1 MGSASAI
8 TGSVAYHG
16 EGPCWFRADGSLS
29 WVDMLAGD
37 VLTLRSTGIV
47 DRWHVG
53 KIAAV
58 IRPRVGGG
66 AVVALEHTVVT
77 TEQIGGQTREVAV
90 LTSDPAVRINEGGC
104 DPDGRLYCGTAA
116 YDGTSW
122 AAALYRI
129 DTAGTVDTVCTGV
142 TISNGLEWSPSGT
155 CAYYVDTPTG
165 RVDRFSYS
173 RDGGLGDRETF
184 VEIPTGLGTPD
195 GLTVDVEGG
204 VWVALWGGS
213 RVHRYDP
220 QGTLDAVVELPVTH
234 VTACT
239 FGGADFGDLF
249 ITTSRIGAS
258 TESEPLAGALFHLR
272 PGVRGLP
279 ARAFNG

>member
-1 MGSASAI
+1 M
-8 TGSVAYHG
+8 
-16 EGPCWFRADGSLS
+16 LS
-29 WVDMLAGD
+29 GD
-37 VLTLRSTGIV
+37 VLTLRSSGTV

-53 KIAAV
+53 KIAAL
-58 IRPRVGGG
+58 IRPRVDGG
-66 AVVALEHTVVT
+66 AVVALEHTVVIT
-77 TEQIGGQTREVAV
+77 DQVGGQTRELAV
-90 LTSDPAVRINEGGC
+90 PTSDPAVRINEGGC

-116 YDGTSW
+116 YDGAS
-122 AAALYRI
+122 AIAALYRI
-129 DTAGTVDTVCTGV
+129 DAAGTVDTVCTDV
-142 TISNGLEWSPSGT
+142 TISNGLEWNPAGT

-184 VEIPTGLGTPD
+184 VEIPAELGTPD
-195 GLTVDVEGG
+195 GLAVDAEDG

-220 QGTLDAVVELPVTH
+220 HATLDTVVELPVTN

-239 FGGADFGDLF
+239 FGGADLGDLF

-258 TESEPLAGALFHLR
+258 AESEPLAGALFHLR

-279 ARAFNG
+279 TRPFNG